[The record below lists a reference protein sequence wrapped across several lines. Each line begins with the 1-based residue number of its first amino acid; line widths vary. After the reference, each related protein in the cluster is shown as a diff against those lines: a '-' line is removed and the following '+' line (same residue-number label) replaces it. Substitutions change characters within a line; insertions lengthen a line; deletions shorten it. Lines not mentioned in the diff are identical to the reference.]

1 MTFNNALFSA
11 GTIEHTMTESE
22 IHPSMARLYQAAI
35 LLKRVRGQS
44 AVARLMNTSPQVIK
58 NWEARGVSKQG
69 AIAAQESVGCNAT
82 WLVDGTGEMQTG
94 VTIEAPDYVS
104 FSVAEPADQ
113 YKIENDDVEI
123 RQFEVG
129 GGMGVGRLLLD
140 DQPGVI
146 KSWHVDHDWLRL
158 NVRSYSAI
166 ENLCIVTGFGP
177 SMRPMFNP
185 GDPLLV
191 DRGVKVVDTDAVF
204 FFRVGDH
211 GFIKALQRIPTADG
225 LVLRAKSKNPDYDPF
240 DIDQKTMDFEVL
252 GKVLTVWK
260 SEQF

>member
-1 MTFNNALFSA
+1 MGKAKSIPNGKLPSDTFDQMD
-11 GTIEHTMTESE
+11 IYKRRR
-22 IHPSMARLYQAAI
+22 ARLRE
-35 LLKRVRGQS
+35 LLKEI
-44 AVARLMNTSPQVIK
+44 SPA
-58 NWEARGVSKQG
+58 ELSRVSKV
-69 AIAAQESVGCNAT
+69 AASNITVFLKEPGDKGYKNIGEISARKLEKGGKKPEGWLDQPSLKVVPVLYSVR
-82 WLVDGTGEMQTG
+82 E
-94 VTIEAPDYVS
+94 
-104 FSVAEPADQ
+104 EPTQ
-113 YKIENDDVEI
+113 YKAKESDDVVI
-123 RQFEVG
+123 RQFDAG
-129 GGMGVGRLLLD
+129 GGMGSGRLLLD

-146 KSWHVDHDWLRL
+146 KMWQVDREWLRL
-158 NVRSYSAI
+158 NVRNYTA
-166 ENLCIVTGFGP
+166 EQNLCIVTGFGP

-211 GFIKALQRIPTADG
+211 GFIKSLQRIPVAGG

-240 DIDQKTMDFEVL
+240 DIDIKTMDFEVL

>member
-1 MTFNNALFSA
+1 MDVFDRRRDKLREILKGMTQAELSRASGVAASYISRNLKEPGDDGYKAIGEKTARNFERGAKRYEGWMDEIQTNLHQLHRPPAVQATAL
-11 GTIEHTMTESE
+11 
-22 IHPSMARLYQAAI
+22 
-35 LLKRVRGQS
+35 
-44 AVARLMNTSPQVIK
+44 
-58 NWEARGVSKQG
+58 
-69 AIAAQESVGCNAT
+69 
-82 WLVDGTGEMQTG
+82 
-94 VTIEAPDYVS
+94 
-104 FSVAEPADQ
+104 
-113 YKIENDDVEI
+113 KIETEDVEI
-123 RQFEVG
+123 RQFDAG
-129 GGMGVGRLLLD
+129 GGMGGGRLLLD

-146 KSWHVDHDWLRL
+146 KGWRVDREWVRH
-158 NVRSYSAI
+158 NVRSYSSI

-191 DRGVKVVDTDAVF
+191 DRGVNVVETDAVY

-211 GFIKALQRIPTADG
+211 GFIKALQRIPTAAG

>member
-1 MTFNNALFSA
+1 MLSAAELSRSSGVAASYISRALREPGDDGYKNIGEVTA
-11 GTIEHTMTESE
+11 RKLEHGAKKPEGWMDEVPAKG
-22 IHPSMARLYQAAI
+22 IRLVHSVQET
-35 LLKRVRGQS
+35 
-44 AVARLMNTSPQVIK
+44 VA
-58 NWEARGVSKQG
+58 
-69 AIAAQESVGCNAT
+69 
-82 WLVDGTGEMQTG
+82 
-94 VTIEAPDYVS
+94 
-104 FSVAEPADQ
+104 Q
-113 YKIENDDVEI
+113 YKIQGDDVEI

-129 GGMGVGRLLLD
+129 GGMGAGRLLLD

-146 KSWHVDHDWLRL
+146 KSWRVDHDWLRL

-211 GFIKALQRIPTADG
+211 GFIKALQRIPTATG

>member
-1 MTFNNALFSA
+1 MDVFDRRRAKLRELLQTLSAAELARASGVAASYISRALKEPGDEGYKNIGEVTARKLEKGGRKQEGWMDEIQPRLHLAHSRA
-11 GTIEHTMTESE
+11 SE
-22 IHPSMARLYQAAI
+22 P
-35 LLKRVRGQS
+35 
-44 AVARLMNTSPQVIK
+44 
-58 NWEARGVSKQG
+58 
-69 AIAAQESVGCNAT
+69 IAEYNKANG
-82 WLVDGTGEMQTG
+82 
-94 VTIEAPDYVS
+94 
-104 FSVAEPADQ
+104 
-113 YKIENDDVEI
+113 DVVI
-123 RQFEVG
+123 RQFDVG
-129 GGMGVGRLLLD
+129 GGMGGGRLLLD

-191 DRGVKVVDTDAVF
+191 DRGIKVVEVDAVF
-204 FFRVGDH
+204 FFRVGEH

-225 LVLRAKSKNPDYDPF
+225 LILRAKSKNPDYDPF

>member
-1 MTFNNALFSA
+1 MDVFERRQQKLREILKEMTAAELARRSGVAATYISRALKEP
-11 GTIEHTMTESE
+11 GEDGYKNIGEVT
-22 IHPSMARLYQAAI
+22 ARKL
-35 LLKRVRGQS
+35 
-44 AVARLMNTSPQVIK
+44 
-58 NWEARGVSKQG
+58 EQG
-69 AIAAQESVGCNAT
+69 AKKPEGWMDDRPARAIRLVHSATPSAQKEG
-82 WLVDGTGEMQTG
+82 D
-94 VTIEAPDYVS
+94 
-104 FSVAEPADQ
+104 
-113 YKIENDDVEI
+113 DDVEI
-123 RQFEVG
+123 RQFDAG
-129 GGMGVGRLLLD
+129 GGMGAGRLLLD
-140 DQPGVI
+140 DQPGLI

-158 NVRSYSAI
+158 NVRNYTSI

-191 DRGVKVVDTDAVF
+191 DRGVNTVEVDSVF
-204 FFRVGDH
+204 FFRVGEQ
-211 GFIKALQRIPTADG
+211 GFIKLLQRIPTASG

>member
-1 MTFNNALFSA
+1 MGNPKSIPNGKLPSGTFRGMDVFDRRRAKL
-11 GTIEHTMTESE
+11 
-22 IHPSMARLYQAAI
+22 RAI
-35 LLKRVRGQS
+35 LSEMSAADLARASGVAATYISRNLKEPGDDGYKS
-44 AVARLMNTSPQVIK
+44 IGEKTARK
-58 NWEARGVSKQG
+58 FEKG
-69 AIAAQESVGCNAT
+69 AKKYEGWMDEIQTNLHQPNRPTAAKPPTNRSE
-82 WLVDGTGEMQTG
+82 TG
-94 VTIEAPDYVS
+94 
-104 FSVAEPADQ
+104 
-113 YKIENDDVEI
+113 DVEI
-123 RQFEVG
+123 QQFDAG
-129 GGMGVGRLLLD
+129 GGMGRGRLMLD

-146 KSWHVDHDWLRL
+146 KGWRVDREWVRH
-158 NVRSYSAI
+158 NVRSYSSL

-191 DRGVKVVDTDAVF
+191 DRGVNVVETDAVY

-211 GFIKALQRIPTADG
+211 GFIKALQRIPTAAG

>member
-1 MTFNNALFSA
+1 MDVFDRRRAKLRELLTVLSAAELHRASGVAASYISRALKEP
-11 GTIEHTMTESE
+11 GDEGYKNIGEVT
-22 IHPSMARLYQAAI
+22 ARKLEKGAKKPEGWMDEVPAKNI
-35 LLKRVRGQS
+35 
-44 AVARLMNTSPQVIK
+44 RLVHS
-58 NWEARGVSKQG
+58 
-69 AIAAQESVGCNAT
+69 AQET
-82 WLVDGTGEMQTG
+82 
-94 VTIEAPDYVS
+94 
-104 FSVAEPADQ
+104 VAQ
-113 YKIENDDVEI
+113 YKNESDDVEI
-123 RQFEVG
+123 RQFDVG
-129 GGMGVGRLLLD
+129 GGMGAGRLLLD

-191 DRGVKVVDTDAVF
+191 DRGVKMVDTDAVY

-211 GFIKALQRIPTADG
+211 GFIKALQRIPTASG
-225 LVLRAKSKNPDYDPF
+225 LILRAKSKNPDYDPF
-240 DIDQKTMDFEVL
+240 DIDQKTMSFEVL

>member
-1 MTFNNALFSA
+1 MSIPGGKLPSGNVLCVDIHERRRNQLKAILAEMPAADLARASGVAASYISRNLLEPGDDGYKNIGEKTARKYERGAKKHEGWMDLIQTNLHQPARFSA
-11 GTIEHTMTESE
+11 REPLPAH
-22 IHPSMARLYQAAI
+22 
-35 LLKRVRGQS
+35 
-44 AVARLMNTSPQVIK
+44 NT
-58 NWEARGVSKQG
+58 G
-69 AIAAQESVGCNAT
+69 
-82 WLVDGTGEMQTG
+82 
-94 VTIEAPDYVS
+94 
-104 FSVAEPADQ
+104 
-113 YKIENDDVEI
+113 NDDVEI
-123 RQFEVG
+123 RQFDAG
-129 GGMGVGRLLLD
+129 GGMGGGRLLLD

-146 KSWHVDHDWLRL
+146 KGWRVDREWVRH

-191 DRGVKVVDTDAVF
+191 DRGVNVVETDAVY
-204 FFRVGDH
+204 FFRVGEH

-240 DIDQKTMDFEVL
+240 DIDQRTMDFEVL